1 MRPLFLAFFVMS
13 FVSAAC
19 SGSSQDREARL
30 FLERIEGISVEAP
43 IDVRGPKIEELERM
57 PLADASLVSL
67 RDACVRAHRM
77 LLRAEQ
83 GQENARLLLSTASA
97 ERGTL
102 DADTSRRISQAIAQ
116 STDDVDESRR
126 LFVSCDGPV
135 RELASRFG
143 ARR

>member
-1 MRPLFLAFFVMS
+1 MRPLFLVSVMMCFV
-13 FVSAAC
+13 FAAC

-30 FLERIEGISVEAP
+30 FLERIEGISVETP
-43 IDVRGPKIEELERM
+43 IDVRGPKVEALERTTFSD
-57 PLADASLVSL
+57 PSLVSL
-67 RDACVRAHRM
+67 RDACVRAHKM

-102 DADTSRRISQAIAQ
+102 DADASRRISQAIAQ
-116 STDDVDESRR
+116 STSDVEESRR
-126 LFVSCDGPV
+126 LFVACDGPV

-143 ARR
+143 ARH